1 MRHGGRKRCTGG
13 PSTAATPSIAFA
25 VLLVRVWSISAADRL
40 ATGRSV
46 ALPDQERSSAATLT
60 CTGGLSCQ
68 CSHSEARSSRLS
80 RSMCSKVQPVAVA
93 TQA

>member
-1 MRHGGRKRCTGG
+1 MRHGGRNRCTGG
-13 PSTAATPSIAFA
+13 PSTAATPSMALA
-25 VLLVRVWSISAADRL
+25 VLVVRGWPISAADRP
-40 ATGRSV
+40 ATGRCV

-68 CSHSEARSSRLS
+68 CSHSAAKSSRLS

-93 TQA
+93 RQA